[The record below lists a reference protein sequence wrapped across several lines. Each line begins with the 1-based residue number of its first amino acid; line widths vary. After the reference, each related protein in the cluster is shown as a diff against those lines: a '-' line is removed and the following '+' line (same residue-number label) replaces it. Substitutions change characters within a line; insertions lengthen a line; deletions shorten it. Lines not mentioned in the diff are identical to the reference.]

1 MFWKKNKDK
10 DKDKK
15 MFESP
20 SEVRGS
26 FRVYP
31 SEENP
36 ILLKVGDAK
45 LKAVDISAGGIS
57 FDNKDFKLG
66 TTYPMQIA
74 LPKNK
79 GTYKIET
86 EILKIDEKNVC
97 RCKIVGLNDE
107 QEDAIHGYILARQ
120 KEEIA
125 EKNR

>member
-1 MFWKKNKDK
+1 MFWKKNKEK
-10 DKDKK
+10 EKK
-15 MFESP
+15 MFKTP

-57 FDNKDFKLG
+57 FNNKDFELG
-66 TTYPMQIA
+66 ASYPMQII

-79 GTYKIET
+79 GNFTVET

-97 RCKIVGLNDE
+97 RCKIVGLSDE

>member
-1 MFWKKNKDK
+1 MFKT
-10 DKDKK
+10 
-15 MFESP
+15 P

-57 FDNKDFKLG
+57 FNNKDFELG
-66 TTYPMQIA
+66 ASYPMQII

-79 GTYKIET
+79 GNFTVET
-86 EILKIDEKNVC
+86 EILKIDEKNIC
-97 RCKIVGLNDE
+97 RCKIVGLSDE
-107 QEDAIHGYILARQ
+107 QEDEIHGYILARQ

>member
-10 DKDKK
+10 DKEKK

-86 EILKIDEKNVC
+86 EMFIISSKTGRYC
-97 RCKIVGLNDE
+97 Y
-107 QEDAIHGYILARQ
+107 YIPQNLH
-120 KEEIA
+120 
-125 EKNR
+125 

>member
-1 MFWKKNKDK
+1 MFWKKNKQK
-10 DKDKK
+10 EKK
-15 MFESP
+15 MFKTP

-57 FDNKDFKLG
+57 FNNKDFELG
-66 TTYPMQIA
+66 ASYPMQII

-79 GTYKIET
+79 GNFTVET

-97 RCKIVGLNDE
+97 RCKIVGLSDE

>member
-1 MFWKKNKDK
+1 MFWKKNKEK
-10 DKDKK
+10 EKK
-15 MFESP
+15 MFKTP

-57 FDNKDFKLG
+57 FNNKDFELG
-66 TTYPMQIA
+66 ASYPMQII

-79 GTYKIET
+79 GNFTVET
-86 EILKIDEKNVC
+86 EILKIDEKNIC
-97 RCKIVGLNDE
+97 RCKIVGLSDE
-107 QEDAIHGYILARQ
+107 QEDEIHGYILARQ

>member
-1 MFWKKNKDK
+1 LFWKKNKEK
-10 DKDKK
+10 EKK
-15 MFESP
+15 MFKTP

-57 FDNKDFKLG
+57 FNNKDFELG
-66 TTYPMQIA
+66 ASYPMQII

-79 GTYKIET
+79 GNFTVET

-97 RCKIVGLNDE
+97 RCKIVGLSDE

-125 EKNR
+125 EKNK

>member
-1 MFWKKNKDK
+1 
-10 DKDKK
+10 

-36 ILLKVGDAK
+36 ILLKVGDVK

-57 FDNKDFKLG
+57 LDNKDFKLG
-66 TTYPMQIA
+66 TTYHMQIA

-97 RCKIVGLNDE
+97 RCKIVGLNDK
-107 QEDAIHGYILARQ
+107 QEDGIHSYILARQ

>member
-1 MFWKKNKDK
+1 LFWKKNKEK
-10 DKDKK
+10 EKK
-15 MFESP
+15 MFKTP

-57 FDNKDFKLG
+57 FNNKDFELG
-66 TTYPMQIA
+66 ASYPMQII

-79 GTYKIET
+79 GNFTVET
-86 EILKIDEKNVC
+86 EILKIDEKNIC
-97 RCKIVGLNDE
+97 RCKIVGLSDE
-107 QEDAIHGYILARQ
+107 QEDEIHGYILARQ

>member
-1 MFWKKNKDK
+1 MFKT
-10 DKDKK
+10 
-15 MFESP
+15 P

-36 ILLKVGDAK
+36 ILLKVGEAK

-57 FDNKDFKLG
+57 FNNKEFELG
-66 TTYPMQIA
+66 ASYPMQIT

-79 GTYKIET
+79 GNFTVET

-97 RCKIVGLNDE
+97 RCKIVGLSDE

>member
-1 MFWKKNKDK
+1 MFWKKNKEK
-10 DKDKK
+10 EKK
-15 MFESP
+15 MFKTP

-57 FDNKDFKLG
+57 FNNKDFELG
-66 TTYPMQIA
+66 ASYPMQVI

-79 GTYKIET
+79 GNFTVET
-86 EILKIDEKNVC
+86 EILKIDEKNIC
-97 RCKIVGLNDE
+97 RCKIVGLSDE
-107 QEDAIHGYILARQ
+107 QEDEIHGYILARQ

>member
-1 MFWKKNKDK
+1 MFWKKNKQK
-10 DKDKK
+10 EKK
-15 MFESP
+15 MFETP

-57 FDNKDFKLG
+57 FNNKGFELG
-66 TTYPMQIA
+66 STYPMQII

-79 GTYKIET
+79 GNFTVET
-86 EILKIDEKNVC
+86 EVLKIDEKNIC
-97 RCKIVGLNDE
+97 RCKIVGLSDE
-107 QEDAIHGYILARQ
+107 QEDAIHAYILARQ

>member
-1 MFWKKNKDK
+1 
-10 DKDKK
+10 

-66 TTYPMQIA
+66 TIYPMQIA

-107 QEDAIHGYILARQ
+107 QEDAIHAYILARQ

>member
-1 MFWKKNKDK
+1 MFWKKNKEK
-10 DKDKK
+10 EKK
-15 MFESP
+15 MFKTP

-36 ILLKVGDAK
+36 ILLKVGEAK

-57 FDNKDFKLG
+57 FANKGFELG
-66 TTYPMQIA
+66 STYPMHII

-79 GTYKIET
+79 GNFKIKT
-86 EILKIDEKNVC
+86 EILKIDEKNIC
-97 RCKIVGLNDE
+97 RCKIVGLSDE
-107 QEDAIHGYILARQ
+107 QEDAIHAYILARQ